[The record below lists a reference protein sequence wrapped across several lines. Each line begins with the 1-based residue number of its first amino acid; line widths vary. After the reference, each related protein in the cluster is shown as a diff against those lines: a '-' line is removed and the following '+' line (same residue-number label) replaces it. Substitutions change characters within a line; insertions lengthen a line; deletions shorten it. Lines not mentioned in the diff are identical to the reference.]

1 MHYPAVCLSGSAC
14 LQLGRVSFRFIAFYS
29 VTCIFNFAATLI
41 KFNFSLRQSENLQG
55 ELLVSVNFSLPAHFR
70 TIWGPLK
77 VQYIHLYICTICMSR
92 YSHCRSLSWGV

>member
-1 MHYPAVCLSGSAC
+1 MHYPAFCLSGSAC

-55 ELLVSVNFSLPAHFR
+55 ELLVPVNFSLPAHFR

-77 VQYIHLYICTICMSR
+77 VQYIHLYICM
-92 YSHCRSLSWGV
+92 YE